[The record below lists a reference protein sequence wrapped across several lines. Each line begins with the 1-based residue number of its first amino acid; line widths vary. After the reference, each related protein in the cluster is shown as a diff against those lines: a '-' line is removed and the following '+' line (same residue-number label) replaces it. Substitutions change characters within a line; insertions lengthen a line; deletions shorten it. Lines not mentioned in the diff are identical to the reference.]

1 MQPCSRLPRCAA
13 CSCHLMT
20 RRCATSHTHTCAYAM
35 LPAAVVKCR
44 VLGADPTRKGL
55 KLSLVNK
62 KKAAAAAA
70 DAPAEE
76 AAAAAAPAAG
86 EPAAAAKAASKGAPS
101 ALSAEA
107 TAEAAAALGAY
118 QPGDLVQGTVT
129 SVHTKDVD
137 GEAVPAY
144 FEVFVSPAAG
154 AAGAAAGGA
163 AVIGRLDVAHLAD
176 HPVAAAA
183 LLAAAKVGTQLGPLL
198 VLQRLEVRGA
208 AGC

>member
-1 MQPCSRLPRCAA
+1 
-13 CSCHLMT
+13 
-20 RRCATSHTHTCAYAM
+20 M

-76 AAAAAAPAAG
+76 AAAAAAAPAAG
-86 EPAAAAKAASKGAPS
+86 EPAAAAKADSKGAPA
-101 ALSAEA
+101 ALSAAA

-129 SVHTKDVD
+129 SVHTKDVY

-144 FEVFVSPAAG
+144 FEVSVSP